1 MSQAGRRSAIL
12 IGSSQFDRE
21 PLKAK
26 PLQCPE
32 RDVDGMHTLLS
43 AEEFGAFDE
52 TFVFK
57 NVHHQ
62 VALDQIDEVLSTAAR
77 DDQVLI
83 YFSGHGKTDLPGR
96 LYLTTAN
103 TDTRR
108 LVTTS
113 IPIETLRTMIEL
125 SACKK
130 IILILDC
137 CFGGA
142 AGKSFVKGSV
152 DEKLKELA
160 RGYGVYILTA
170 STAAQ
175 TAQDGEGDGYSL
187 LTKHIITGIKDG
199 AAASDDGLIS
209 MDGLYRYVYAQVTGE
224 GYQEPMRWAL
234 NVKGEDLI
242 IARSG
247 KKPARERQRLLTEV
261 FIEIRNHLPPS
272 LFAKVIQVIQERR
285 APFYELVE
293 EFGRSRLTVGEFI
306 EEWYRLESV
315 ELQPQPLPQ
324 RTEIKPISSERAK
337 PPVATEP
344 LASPPPSKPSSDGV
358 QSPGGFSRK
367 RPATTQSADADA
379 PSTVTPKL
387 QPALVRPRMLSRRAW
402 LTGSVIG
409 MPIIAFLIYLG
420 GHKSPPTALT
430 DPSPTPASSPNND
443 PSPTPASSPN
453 NATNPSGDFSEN
465 LNGIKLEMVRVP
477 RGTYKMGSPEGSGS
491 NEEHPQHDVT
501 VPGFQIGKFEVT
513 QAQWKAVMGDSNN
526 PSSYKGDK
534 LPVENVSWNEA
545 KVFCETLS
553 GMTGKNY
560 RLPSEAEWEYAC
572 RAGNTGD
579 YAGELQEMA
588 WYSLNSG
595 NITHAVGRKMKNVFG
610 LFDMHGNVWEWCED
624 VWHADY
630 NGAPVNGSAW
640 INGGDQRLRVIRGGE
655 QGSDADNCRSAKRNY
670 GTPDTRQ
677 KGIGFR
683 VVVSASPLQINSR
696 QK

>member
-1 MSQAGRRSAIL
+1 MNEAGRRSAIL

-62 VALDQIDEVLSTAAR
+62 PALDQIDEVLSTAAR

-83 YFSGHGKTDLPGR
+83 YFSGHGETDLPGR

-175 TAQDGEGDGYSL
+175 TAQEGDGYSL

-242 IARSG
+242 IARAAALYSPERLQAFKKLINRLEEEEELEDEICHQVRLAIRQNQPKRDKRFFELLNRLHKGHLKPGVFATLWSKEAGITGQSTPATFVIPPSG
-247 KKPARERQRLLTEV
+247 GQPAEVSKPA
-261 FIEIRNHLPPS
+261 
-272 LFAKVIQVIQERR
+272 
-285 APFYELVE
+285 
-293 EFGRSRLTVGEFI
+293 
-306 EEWYRLESV
+306 
-315 ELQPQPLPQ
+315 
-324 RTEIKPISSERAK
+324 AK
-337 PPVATEP
+337 PAVKARELADKPMHRTQPPEGGTTNPVA
-344 LASPPPSKPSSDGV
+344 DG
-358 QSPGGFSRK
+358 F
-367 RPATTQSADADA
+367 
-379 PSTVTPKL
+379 
-387 QPALVRPRMLSRRAW
+387 
-402 LTGSVIG
+402 
-409 MPIIAFLIYLG
+409 
-420 GHKSPPTALT
+420 T
-430 DPSPTPASSPNND
+430 DD
-443 PSPTPASSPN
+443 
-453 NATNPSGDFSEN
+453 
-465 LNGIKLEMVRVP
+465 LNGVKLEMVYIP
-477 RGTYKMGSPEGSGS
+477 GGTFKMGSPKGSGYDT
-491 NEEHPQHDVT
+491 ERPQHDVT
-501 VPGFQIGKFEVT
+501 VPAFYIGKFQVT
-513 QAQWKAVMGDSNN
+513 QAQWKAVMGSD
-526 PSSYKGDK
+526 PSHFKGDD
-534 LPVENVSWNEA
+534 LPVESVSWEEA
-545 KVFCETLS
+545 KQFCQKLQQLT
-553 GMTGKNY
+553 KKAY
-560 RLPSEAEWEYAC
+560 RLPSEAEWEMAC
-572 RAGNTGD
+572 RAGTTGD
-579 YAGELQEMA
+579 YAGNLDEMA
-588 WYSLNSG
+588 WYSKNSG
-595 NITHAVGRKMKNVFG
+595 SKTHPVGKKKPNAFG
-610 LFDMHGNVWEWCED
+610 LYDMHGNVWEWCED
-624 VWHADY
+624 VWHDDY
-630 NGAPVNGSAW
+630 KGAPTDGSAW
-640 INGGDQRLRVIRGGE
+640 LSGGDSSRRVVRGGSWSIING
-655 QGSDADNCRSAKRNY
+655 NCRSALRD
-670 GTPDTRQ
+670 GFAP
-677 KGIGFR
+677 GFHVSLIGVR
-683 VVVSASPLQINSR
+683 VVVSSR
-696 QK
+696 T

>member
-43 AEEFGAFDE
+43 AEEFGAFGE
-52 TFVFK
+52 VFVFK

-62 VALDQIDEVLSTAAR
+62 AALDQIDEVLSTAAR

-83 YFSGHGKTDLPGR
+83 YFSGHGETDLPGR

-125 SACKK
+125 SACKR

-187 LTKHIITGIKDG
+187 LTKHIITGIKEG
-199 AAASDDGLIS
+199 AAANDDGLIS

-242 IARSG
+242 IARAAALYSAERLQAFKKLINRLEEEQELEDEICDQVRLAIRQNQPKRDKRLFELLNRLHSG
-247 KKPARERQRLLTEV
+247 LKPGVFATLWSKETRIAGQSTPATFVVPPSGGRPAEAKPATHQAQ
-261 FIEIRNHLPPS
+261 PPEGGTTN
-272 LFAKVIQVIQERR
+272 K
-285 APFYELVE
+285 
-293 EFGRSRLTVGEFI
+293 
-306 EEWYRLESV
+306 
-315 ELQPQPLPQ
+315 
-324 RTEIKPISSERAK
+324 
-337 PPVATEP
+337 
-344 LASPPPSKPSSDGV
+344 PSKSETTKVAANGFTDDLNGV
-358 QSPGGFSRK
+358 PLEMLYVPGGKFK
-367 RPATTQSADADA
+367 MG
-379 PSTVTPKL
+379 TPK
-387 QPALVRPRMLSRRAW
+387 
-402 LTGSVIG
+402 
-409 MPIIAFLIYLG
+409 
-420 GHKSPPTALT
+420 
-430 DPSPTPASSPNND
+430 
-443 PSPTPASSPN
+443 
-453 NATNPSGDFSEN
+453 
-465 LNGIKLEMVRVP
+465 
-477 RGTYKMGSPEGSGS
+477 GSGHDD
-491 NEEHPQHDVT
+491 ERPQHDVT
-501 VPGFQIGKFEVT
+501 VPAFYMGKFQIT
-513 QAQWKAVMGDSNN
+513 QAQWKAVMEDN
-526 PSSYKGDK
+526 PSHFKGDD
-534 LPVENVSWNEA
+534 LPVETVSWEEA
-545 KVFCETLS
+545 EEFCQKLQQMS
-553 GMTGKNY
+553 QKHYSY

-572 RAGNTGD
+572 RAGTTGD
-579 YAGELQEMA
+579 YAGKLDEMA
-588 WYSLNSG
+588 WYDKNSG
-595 NITHAVGRKMKNVFG
+595 SKTHPVGQKKPNAYG
-610 LFDMHGNVWEWCED
+610 LYDMHGNVWEWCED
-624 VWHADY
+624 VWHDDY
-630 NGAPVNGSAW
+630 KGSPTDGSAW
-640 INGGDQRLRVIRGGE
+640 TEGGNQDRRVVRGG
-655 QGSDADNCRSAKRNY
+655 SWDSNDNYCRSAVRFNY
-670 GTPDTRQ
+670 APANLNYN
-677 KGIGFR
+677 IGFR
-683 VVVSASPLQINSR
+683 VVVSARTS
-696 QK
+696 